1 MSRTCESSGHQ
12 CGLISLLHLGLITK
26 EQYECLMNL
35 PGFCVPGIG
44 TNPSKILDLLNGE
57 INDCPGKPI
66 IPGSNQK
73 WLLFDCT
80 KYEEIAKRKV
90 TEAILDDFMGI
101 VGPYNSLVP
110 RLVLHLTIGK
120 ILTDTRG
127 HYVMYDKGNI
137 TDPFD
142 PRLNI
147 WLIGPTEIAFSD
159 LNLRPIIDAKEQY
172 ILFLVDD
179 NELIGADK
187 KLIIAATNPT
197 PDAVCRVVDTDY
209 CRQLEGPIMDAFSKA
224 SACSKTTYTYVGFT
238 QEEVEELEQS
248 AKRRRSS
255 GGKTNTKKKYRAKTL
270 LSTNKYAK
278 RHRIRRSRRK
288 SQGNRINNGKH

>member
-26 EQYECLMNL
+26 EQYKCLMNL

-80 KYEEIAKRKV
+80 KYEDLAKQKT

-101 VGPYNSLVP
+101 VGSYNSLVP

-120 ILTDTRG
+120 VLTDTRG
-127 HYVMYDKGNI
+127 HYVMYDKGKI

-142 PRLNI
+142 PLLNVRL
-147 WLIGPTEIAFSD
+147 LGPTEIAFSD
-159 LNLRPIIDAKEQY
+159 LNLRPSIDVNEQY
-172 ILFLVDD
+172 ILFLVDN
-179 NELIGADK
+179 NELIGPD
-187 KLIIAATNPT
+187 TNPN
-197 PDAVCRVVDTDY
+197 PDAVYTVNADY
-209 CRQLEGPIMDAFSKA
+209 CRRLEGPIMDAFSKA
-224 SACSKTTYTYVGFT
+224 SACSNTTYTYVGFT
-238 QEEVEELEQS
+238 KEEVEELERS
-248 AKRRRSS
+248 AKRRRSD
-255 GGKTNTKKKYRAKTL
+255 GGKTNTKKKYRAKTVL
-270 LSTNKYAK
+270 YTKNAK